1 MCYLSIDI
9 ILLKGSLVTFAKGR
23 GAGVGLVF
31 RTTSVQKEKGAL
43 AYAAR
48 IFSILP
54 CNIFNATLLWKK

>member
-9 ILLKGSLVTFAKGR
+9 ILLKGSLVTFAKRR

-31 RTTSVQKEKGAL
+31 RPTSVPKEKGAL

-48 IFSILP
+48 RFSILP
-54 CNIFNATLLWKK
+54 SNIFNATLL